1 MRGGNEK
8 EKLFERRVERFGE
21 VDSSEYISF
30 LPLKQNLQTP
40 QPNTKKV
47 LWNLHPFIFLAEDK

>member
-30 LPLKQNLQTP
+30 LPSNKISKPHNPTQ
-40 QPNTKKV
+40 KKFYGIYIH
-47 LWNLHPFIFLAEDK
+47 LSS

>member
-1 MRGGNEK
+1 MK
-8 EKLFERRVERFGE
+8 KKLFERRVERFGE
-21 VDSSEYISF
+21 VDSSKYISF